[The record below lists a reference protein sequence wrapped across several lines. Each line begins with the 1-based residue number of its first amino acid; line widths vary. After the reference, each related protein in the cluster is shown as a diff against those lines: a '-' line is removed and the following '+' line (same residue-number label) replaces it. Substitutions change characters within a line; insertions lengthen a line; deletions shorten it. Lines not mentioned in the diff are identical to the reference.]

1 MKSMFTVLKFEYSG
15 MTKPKSFKITTIIFA
30 LILLI
35 AASLP
40 MITGLFGRGGSG
52 DDIGGGGDYFF
63 AHHPAIFYDE
73 TGWYMED
80 VLASFLPQYNWQRA
94 NSPAELP
101 VGLEDESFDVGLH
114 FTFDGLIVY
123 QPGSDAMFGGGTW
136 AYWDMARAVAQ
147 TVTLSEAGVDDR
159 TIANA
164 LAIDPQMEV
173 ITIGRDQGQGY
184 WITLVLSLLL
194 FLCISMYG
202 SQVVHSVST
211 EKTSKAVELI
221 TISTTP
227 YAMMFGKVLAAGLVG
242 LSQILIALVPAIVA
256 LHVFLDR
263 WHAFSPMIGHII
275 ELAIGSNILPL
286 ALIYFLLGFFTYAFV
301 FAGLASTVSK
311 AEDVGSIQ
319 ALPSLLLMVSY
330 YLSFGNMFGAESLVF
345 RILSFAPFFSPLVML
360 SRIGMAEVPMWE
372 IAISIGANVLYIVL
386 LGILCAKLYRVGVM
400 LTGNRLK
407 LGQLFKLI
415 RQA

>member
-1 MKSMFTVLKFEYSG
+1 MRSMFTVLKFEYSG

-30 LILLI
+30 LVLLV
-35 AASLP
+35 AASFPLLS
-40 MITGLFGRGGSG
+40 GLFGRGGG
-52 DDIGGGGDYFF
+52 DDIGGGDMFY

-73 TGWYMED
+73 TGWYTED
-80 VLASFLPQYNWQRA
+80 ILHDFLPHYDWQRA
-94 NSPAELP
+94 NHPSELP
-101 VGLEDESFDVGLH
+101 EGVENESFDIGLH
-114 FTFDGLIVY
+114 FTFDGLTVY

-147 TVTLSEAGVDDR
+147 TVALSEIGVDD
-159 TIANA
+159 TAITNA
-164 LAIDPQMEV
+164 LAIDPQMEI

-194 FLCISMYG
+194 FMSISMYG

-221 TISTTP
+221 TISTSP

-242 LSQILIALVPAIVA
+242 LTQILLALTPAIVV
-256 LHVFLDR
+256 LHLSLDR
-263 WHAFSPMIGHII
+263 WHEFSPIIGHII

-319 ALPSLLLMVSY
+319 ALPSLLLVVSY
-330 YLSFGNMFGAESLVF
+330 YLSFGNMFGAESLIF

-372 IAISIGANVLYIVL
+372 VALSIGANVLYIVL
-386 LGILCAKLYRVGVM
+386 LGTLSAKIYRVGVM
-400 LTGNRLK
+400 LTGNRPK